1 MKQLTTLPKIN
12 LQCIL
17 NPNLGGEGGGDFTY
31 CSFSLNNSE
40 KVKALTLV
48 FCSIQKQFIR
58 NIGAKFGIPNLR
70 LSLDIGQNSDGRIS
84 HFQIYGQSF
93 INENY
98 QNSRIS
104 HDIDT
109 SHNLEFGPVTKID
122 KRNRQHQTKLTM
134 TSCQQIVTFLS
145 LFNRIPDSGGADY
158 KTYIFINNDLLSCKN

>member
-12 LQCIL
+12 LQCIR
-17 NPNLGGEGGGDFTY
+17 NPNLGGEG
-31 CSFSLNNSE
+31 
-40 KVKALTLV
+40 
-48 FCSIQKQFIR
+48 
-58 NIGAKFGIPNLR
+58 
-70 LSLDIGQNSDGRIS
+70 IGQNSDGRIS

-98 QNSRIS
+98 QNSRTS

-109 SHNLEFGPVTKID
+109 SHNTEIGPVTKID

-158 KTYIFINNDLLSCKN
+158 KTYIFINNDLLSCKNWNKNKKISNAAFILLLWVKVLFLPKMLIFCKNMLISVKLRESY